1 MIRRRRSSWA
11 AMLLAALAA
20 CGGGG
25 GGGGSAG
32 NSATASSPT
41 VSGAWVDFAISG
53 LAYSTASASGTTSST
68 GGFTYRCPSS
78 CETVTFKVGG
88 TTLGSITGASTISLR
103 DLPGGIT
110 DGSLSESTLRRA
122 QFLITV
128 DVDAD
133 AGNGIALPAEL
144 PTVMANR
151 SLDFNALSFDA
162 DLASLVDFLR
172 GDSRLAADYRAALKI
187 PTRGVA
193 RSIAEQAEALA
204 RGVLVDSLTASTN
217 PIAEVRKY
225 VLRVPDTALVPYTGP
240 STQIKTL
247 YPKGLRPAIGAG
259 LTLTVGAPSSGVKL
273 RVVTARGIAAPAPRY
288 FDGSSARSA
297 EVLVS
302 SDPNGLP
309 SLSTITL
316 SANAAELGPLVTLR
330 AADGSTFSGR
340 PTPTDSSGSDGAR
353 NLDEALQPRSPEFDQ
368 RGLDPAGLAES
379 ESGTWVC
386 DRRGPFLLQFDS
398 QGRTLQRLGPAGN
411 AGSLPDVSRRLPA
424 ILESRQA
431 GLGCGG
437 VAVRSLSGEVLL
449 AAGAALDVNGR
460 TGNTSRLLRL
470 IGFNPRSGTVRQFGL
485 PIRPNENAFRILDLE
500 SLSEQRMISLVRY
513 RDGGPSGPLRW
524 EIRVI
529 DLTSASDLS
538 GKSLTSGPNSGL
550 ALEFGTAAEIE
561 SSAGALAT
569 TTTLLELGAL
579 GWISEGAEGIAR
591 VDAQTLVVM
600 GQANGG
606 ITSRIRGGDPALSVA
621 EHQVDRNGTITPR
634 PAGSTTAPSFELVPS
649 AVEARQTLLWSLQ
662 LRSPLN

>member
-110 DGSLSESTLRRA
+110 DGTLSESTLRRA

-128 DVDAD
+128 DADAD

-151 SLDFNALSFDA
+151 SLDFNASSFDA

-240 STQIKTL
+240 STQIKTF

-259 LTLTVGAPSSGVKL
+259 LTL
-273 RVVTARGIAAPAPRY
+273 
-288 FDGSSARSA
+288 
-297 EVLVS
+297 
-302 SDPNGLP
+302 
-309 SLSTITL
+309 
-316 SANAAELGPLVTLR
+316 
-330 AADGSTFSGR
+330 
-340 PTPTDSSGSDGAR
+340 
-353 NLDEALQPRSPEFDQ
+353 
-368 RGLDPAGLAES
+368 
-379 ESGTWVC
+379 
-386 DRRGPFLLQFDS
+386 
-398 QGRTLQRLGPAGN
+398 
-411 AGSLPDVSRRLPA
+411 
-424 ILESRQA
+424 
-431 GLGCGG
+431 
-437 VAVRSLSGEVLL
+437 
-449 AAGAALDVNGR
+449 
-460 TGNTSRLLRL
+460 
-470 IGFNPRSGTVRQFGL
+470 
-485 PIRPNENAFRILDLE
+485 
-500 SLSEQRMISLVRY
+500 
-513 RDGGPSGPLRW
+513 
-524 EIRVI
+524 
-529 DLTSASDLS
+529 
-538 GKSLTSGPNSGL
+538 
-550 ALEFGTAAEIE
+550 
-561 SSAGALAT
+561 
-569 TTTLLELGAL
+569 
-579 GWISEGAEGIAR
+579 
-591 VDAQTLVVM
+591 
-600 GQANGG
+600 
-606 ITSRIRGGDPALSVA
+606 
-621 EHQVDRNGTITPR
+621 
-634 PAGSTTAPSFELVPS
+634 
-649 AVEARQTLLWSLQ
+649 
-662 LRSPLN
+662 